1 MPRKLRKEE
10 EERLWRLA
18 QEWDRLYLSLL
29 RASVDA
35 KIQAFK
41 QLEKRFLKEM
51 CTAAGRR
58 QVQRRIT
65 ETFLMETREGP
76 WKLFSPYLRRLEKLG
91 YSTMDRRLFACVM
104 AAMASKGSPAGRRKT
119 AELIADI
126 ERRTRG
132 RKYHPEL
139 RWEIDH
145 SLARARMFAGL
156 DTEESAAEG
165 RGRRKKTASRGRRS
179 EK

>member
-1 MPRKLRKEE
+1 MSRHLTREE
-10 EERLWRLA
+10 QERSLYWGQERDRLA
-18 QEWDRLYLSLL
+18 LSL
-29 RASVDA
+29 RDASVA
-35 KIQAFK
+35 EQIQAYK
-41 QLEKRFLKEM
+41 QFEKRRLKEAG
-51 CTAAGRR
+51 TAFERR
-58 QVQRRIT
+58 EVRRRT
-65 ETFLMETREGP
+65 AEALVMTTREGP
-76 WKLFSPYLRRLEKLG
+76 WRLFSPYLRRLEKLG

-104 AAMASKGSPAGRRKT
+104 AAMASKGSPTGRRKT

-132 RKYHPEL
+132 RKYHPAL

-165 RGRRKKTASRGRRS
+165 RRRRKKTASRGRRS
-179 EK
+179 AK

>member
-1 MPRKLRKEE
+1 MPRHLTQEVQERSLRWGR
-10 EERLWRLA
+10 ERDHLK
-18 QEWDRLYLSLL
+18 LSL
-29 RASVDA
+29 RDASVA
-35 KIQAFK
+35 EQIQAYK
-41 QLEKRFLKEM
+41 QFEKRRLKET
-51 CTAAGRR
+51 CTAFERQEIRR
-58 QVQRRIT
+58 RTAEDLVMAT
-65 ETFLMETREGP
+65 CEGP
-76 WKLFSPYLRRLEKLG
+76 WRLFSPYLRRLEKLG

-119 AELIADI
+119 VELIADI

-145 SLARARMFAGL
+145 ALARARMFAGL
-156 DTEESAAEG
+156 DTEERATEA
-165 RGRRKKTASRGRRS
+165 RGRRKKTAPRGRRS